1 MKTLSFN
8 GHESSKAVAE
18 VIDLIEPRFPR
29 ETPTKNMRE
38 VWRERFTQQGWIS
51 NYLIPGSKQSITLW
65 RDEVG
70 LCIQLGNVCRA
81 STDLLKLETL
91 YRLGKIRS
99 AILLVPSKRYADFL
113 GSNYASFTTASRD
126 LLTFSVA
133 VTVPITIIEY
143 NPTDLQV

>member
-1 MKTLSFN
+1 MKTLSVN
-8 GHESSKAVAE
+8 NQESSKAALE
-18 VIDLIEPRFPR
+18 VIEIIQPLLPR
-29 ETPTKNMRE
+29 ETPTKKMRE
-38 VWRERFTQQGWIS
+38 VWRERFTQRGWIS

-91 YRLGKIRS
+91 HRLGRIRE
-99 AILLVPSKRYADFL
+99 AILIVPSKLYAAFL

-126 LLTFSVA
+126 LSTFSAA

-143 NPTDLQV
+143 HPTDLQG